1 MELIVLMAVAAIA
14 CFIVAYWHTDHEPP
28 PERREYPVSVT
39 IGQITIHQLIVTE
52 IPVPFRPILGSSRGL
67 IESGIGD
74 APMARRISA
83 ERRAGERGRLPLARI
98 NAGTRRTL

>member
-1 MELIVLMAVAAIA
+1 MEIPIILALVGIAFLIAA
-14 CFIVAYWHTDHEPP
+14 YREKPSPP

-39 IGQITIHQLIVTE
+39 IGQVIIHQLIVTE
-52 IPVPFRPILGSSRGL
+52 IPVPFRPLLGSSRGL

-83 ERRAGERGRLPLARI
+83 ERRAGERGRIPLARI
-98 NAGTRRTL
+98 NARTRRPV